1 MFLINLKV
9 VINLES
15 ESVTSIRDALESVV
29 GEYVPRTETYEV
41 LGVDDT
47 VHTLTK
53 CSPDYLW
60 FGSVLVL
67 LLSLFCFFRAIG
79 GMLKWKI

>member
-1 MFLINLKV
+1 M
-9 VINLES
+9 VINLEL
-15 ESVTSIRDALESVV
+15 ESVTSIRDALEGIV
-29 GEYVPRTETYEV
+29 GEYVPRSETYEV

-47 VHTLTK
+47 VLTLTK

-60 FGSVLVL
+60 FASVLVL

>member
-1 MFLINLKV
+1 MDDTVL
-9 VINLES
+9 
-15 ESVTSIRDALESVV
+15 SIRDALESIV
-29 GEYVPRTETYEV
+29 GEYVPRSETYEV
-41 LGVDDT
+41 LGSDDT

-53 CSPDYLW
+53 YSPDYLW
-60 FGSVLVL
+60 FGSVFVL